1 MPCLAAR
8 RCRTIF
14 AVMDI
19 TTARHIALDELHGEE
34 YDHFGKAAYRIP
46 AKKPGDKPG
55 RTFMTLW
62 IEEGFAV
69 LMLDNDLQTQAID
82 LDPAAFEP
90 HASKWGKK
98 GATVAHLERMGKATF
113 RKAVGMAHRHAMR

>member
-1 MPCLAAR
+1 
-8 RCRTIF
+8 
-14 AVMDI
+14 MDI
-19 TTARHIALDELHGEE
+19 ATARGIALNDLHGEE

-46 AKKPGDKPG
+46 AKKPGGKPG

-69 LMLDNDLQTQAID
+69 LMLDNDRQTQAID

-90 HASKWGKK
+90 YPGKWGEK
-98 GATVAHLERMGKATF
+98 GATIARLEKLGKATF
-113 RKAVGMAHRHAMR
+113 RKALGMAHQHAMR